1 MNIDWAA
8 LGTVFGVSLVAT
20 VALVGLF
27 TLGIVGLSKQ
37 PEPAAQGGP
46 AGSTGGPAG
55 STGGPAGS
63 PGGPAGSAG
72 GSLMLAR
79 VGAYVCFG
87 LCAAAVAY
95 GIYLIVA

>member
-8 LGTVFGVSLVAT
+8 LGSVFGVSLVVT

-27 TLGIVGLSKQ
+27 SVGIVGLSKQ
-37 PEPAAQGGP
+37 PEPAAQGG
-46 AGSTGGPAG
+46 STGG
-55 STGGPAGS
+55 
-63 PGGPAGSAG
+63 
-72 GSLMLAR
+72 SLVLAR
-79 VGAYVCFG
+79 AGAYLCFG